1 MDRFIRTRDDGNLL
15 RLKAQSGAGGAAVPW
30 LFALIPQVRK
40 HIRLQHVGEYRC
52 QEHYRQI
59 SFKNGELN
67 GETY

>member
-1 MDRFIRTRDDGNLL
+1 MDRFIRTRDDDGNLL

-40 HIRLQHVGEYRC
+40 YIRLRHFGEYHC
-52 QEHYRQI
+52 QEHWR
-59 SFKNGELN
+59 NELYDRELD